1 MNQND
6 HQNDAEA
13 LVSLSPVRQK
23 LAALIGLATAVGTL
37 YAFWLIVPFF
47 QGHAE
52 SPLVAEWNYL
62 APVTLQLNGSFDAV
76 HDWGFA
82 GMSRWFLFYWLG
94 LMGYVFAAGAIMAT
108 GNLIERIVR
117 VGWAEYLKERQ
128 SAIEAEA
135 RDARLEAARE
145 RLREQRLAR
154 VRAAGAKDDG
164 TSVALVV
171 GAIVAVWLFG
181 GVRISVFKAWL
192 RFTRTVER
200 IGPRKG

>member
-6 HQNDAEA
+6 HQHDAEA
-13 LVSLSPVRQK
+13 LGSLSPVRQK

-37 YAFWLIVPFF
+37 YALWLIVPFF

-62 APVTLQLNGSFDAV
+62 APVTLQLNGSLDAV
-76 HDWGFA
+76 HDWGLA

-108 GNLIERIVR
+108 GNQIERIVL

-145 RLREQRLAR
+145 RRREQRLAR
-154 VRAAGAKDDG
+154 VRAARVKDEG
-164 TSVALVV
+164 TTVALAV
-171 GAIVAVWLFG
+171 GAIVAVWLFW
-181 GVRISVFKAWL
+181 S
-192 RFTRTVER
+192 
-200 IGPRKG
+200 